1 MATDPLPIAL
11 AGVFGVL
18 FGSFLNVC
26 IYRLPRDVSVV
37 TPRSFCPEC
46 GTQISWYDNVPL
58 ISYLVLRGRC
68 RGCRKPIGIRYF
80 LVELTTAVLFA
91 MTVLKYGPTLSAL
104 KWAIFDGFM
113 IVLFWTDIEER
124 LLPDEITIGG
134 AVVGL
139 ALSTFISLHSVIGD
153 LLFARLGWRER
164 SALNAVLGALV
175 FTIPIWLIAL
185 VVERFRKRE
194 VLALGD
200 VKLLI
205 LMGVFLGMDDDL
217 LACLIGSIAGS
228 VLGMAYILW
237 KRKGWSYELPFGSF
251 LCFGAVLA
259 PLITRK

>member
-1 MATDPLPIAL
+1 LTADPLPIAL
-11 AGVFGVL
+11 AGVCGLL

-26 IYRLPRDVSVV
+26 IYRLPRDVSIV

-46 GTQISWYDNVPL
+46 GAQVSWYDNVPL

-68 RGCRKPIGIRYF
+68 RGCGKPIGIRYF

-91 MTVLKYGPTLSAL
+91 IVATEYGPTLSAL
-104 KWAIFDGFM
+104 KWAIFDALM

-124 LLPDEITIGG
+124 LLPDELTIGG
-134 AVVGL
+134 AAVGL
-139 ALSTFISLHSVIGD
+139 AFATFVALRSVIGD
-153 LLFARLGWRER
+153 LFFASLGWRER
-164 SALNAVLGALV
+164 SVLNAALGALV
-175 FTIPIWLIAL
+175 FTIPIWLIAK
-185 VVERFRKRE
+185 VWQRFRNRE

-228 VLGMAYILW
+228 VLGLAYILW

-259 PLITRK
+259 PLISRR